1 MKHNNNNSLL
11 NLQAWPVR
19 PCKNQKTS
27 FKNSPL
33 IKVHWK
39 KLTEELS
46 RTKKVKRRKKVL
58 AGKEHA
64 GILTLYLPLRVI
76 YFSNLSKGFEFSKN
90 CYFYGTVQNSWTQDR
105 EDCEDIRPR
114 CKQFMHRRV
123 PDRWE
128 LLRIVKPRHI
138 NLPCISARK

>member
-11 NLQAWPVR
+11 NLQAWPVK

-27 FKNSPL
+27 LSFDKSAL
-33 IKVHWK
+33 K

-64 GILTLYLPLRVI
+64 GIQTLYLPVRVI
-76 YFSNLSKGFEFSKN
+76 YFSNLSKGFEFSKK
-90 CYFYGTVQNSWTQDR
+90 CYFYGTAQNS
-105 EDCEDIRPR
+105 
-114 CKQFMHRRV
+114 
-123 PDRWE
+123 
-128 LLRIVKPRHI
+128 
-138 NLPCISARK
+138 